1 MSSESA
7 KRLLVKRLN
16 QHNLIMKKFILTAI
30 LFAFVTG
37 ASAKDPV
44 IKDTTINKIEY
55 KLYQG
60 SRGGRYVIVI
70 SKTGKPY
77 RKYFKG

>member
-1 MSSESA
+1 
-7 KRLLVKRLN
+7 
-16 QHNLIMKKFILTAI
+16 MKKFILSAI

-37 ASAKDPV
+37 AFATYPV
-44 IKDTTINKIEY
+44 IKDTTINTVQY

-60 SRGGRYVIVI
+60 SRGGKYVIVI

>member
-1 MSSESA
+1 
-7 KRLLVKRLN
+7 
-16 QHNLIMKKFILTAI
+16 MKKFILSAI

-37 ASAKDPV
+37 VFAADPV
-44 IKDTTINKIEY
+44 IKDTTINKVHY

-60 SRGGRYVIVI
+60 GRGGRYVVVI

>member
-1 MSSESA
+1 
-7 KRLLVKRLN
+7 
-16 QHNLIMKKFILTAI
+16 MKKFILSAI

-37 ASAKDPV
+37 AFATDPV
-44 IKDTTINKIEY
+44 IKDTTINKVQY

-60 SRGGRYVIVI
+60 SRGGKYVIVI

>member
-1 MSSESA
+1 
-7 KRLLVKRLN
+7 
-16 QHNLIMKKFILTAI
+16 MKKFILTAI

-37 ASAKDPV
+37 VSAKDRVIKDPV
-44 IKDTTINKIEY
+44 IKDTTINKVQY